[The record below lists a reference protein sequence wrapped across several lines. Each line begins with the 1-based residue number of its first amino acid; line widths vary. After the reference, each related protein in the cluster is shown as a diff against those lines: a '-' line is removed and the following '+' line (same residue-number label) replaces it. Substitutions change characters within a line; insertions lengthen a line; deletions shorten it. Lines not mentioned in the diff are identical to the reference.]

1 MADFDDTNRGAL
13 FLNDKKEEG
22 SKHPD
27 YTGTLNVEGKE
38 YRLAGW
44 KRQSKNGKTF
54 LSVSISEPR
63 EGQGNGEP
71 RKSPAKASNDG
82 W

>member
-1 MADFDDTNRGAL
+1 MADYDDTNRGAL
-13 FLNDKKEEG
+13 FVNENKEEG
-22 SKHPD
+22 SKQPD
-27 YTGTLNVEGKE
+27 YSGTLNVEGKE

-44 KRQSKNGKTF
+44 KRESKGGKKF

-63 EGQGNGEP
+63 ENQKKPETK
-71 RKSPAKASNDG
+71 RSSDE